1 MIKTGAAR
9 FWLGGVLLSIVAG
22 CAGLPSPPVDDSGLA
37 SQVELDTIAFFPQED
52 HQCGPAALATEL
64 NSAGVTVT
72 PEELVG
78 QIYLPARQG
87 SLQLELLAATR
98 RHARVPYVLEPR
110 LDAILREVAAGHP
123 VLVLQNLG
131 VSWLPVWHYAVVV
144 GFDLPQRVLVLRSG
158 RERRAVTDFARF
170 ERSWAG
176 AQHWAL
182 VITPQEQV
190 PATADETRYLS
201 AVAQLEAQQ
210 QFAAAALAYAAAL
223 VRWPDN
229 AAARFGRGNSHYG
242 LGRFTQAEQIYRE
255 LLVQYPNL
263 GAVWNNLAMSLIAQQ
278 RWADA
283 REAAQRAVDLGGA
296 SEAAARATLNEIDA
310 RANDHL

>member
-1 MIKTGAAR
+1 MIAPDAVR
-9 FWLGGVLLSIVAG
+9 FWPGGIFLFIVAG
-22 CAGLPSPPVDDSGLA
+22 CAALPAPPVDDADLA
-37 SQVELDTIAFFPQED
+37 PQVELDSVAFFPQED

-64 NSAGVTVT
+64 NTAGVTVT

-87 SLQLELLAATR
+87 SLQFELLAATR

-110 LDAILREVAAGHP
+110 LDAILHEVAAGHP

-182 VITPQEQV
+182 VITSPEQV
-190 PATADETRYLS
+190 PVTADETRYLN
-201 AVAQLEAQQ
+201 AVAQLEEQR
-210 QFAAAALAYAAAL
+210 QFAAAALAYTAAAA
-223 VRWPDN
+223 RWPDN
-229 AAARFGRGNSHYG
+229 AAARFGRANSHYG
-242 LGRFTQAEQIYRE
+242 LGQFVQAEQIYRE
-255 LLVQYPNL
+255 LLVRHSDL
-263 GAVWNNLAMSLIAQQ
+263 GAVWNNLAMSLMAQQ
-278 RWADA
+278 RWAEA
-283 REAAQRAVDLGGA
+283 REAAQHAVNLGGA
-296 SEAAARATLNEIDA
+296 SEAAARTTLSEIDA
-310 RANDHL
+310 RINDHL